1 MIASKLPKYNLETK
15 FNLEEPMKQIFAG
28 LCVLVLVFLIS
39 LSPPVQAE
47 TQRSMA
53 GTFHYDVSKEITLNG
68 TVASVLTKPTV
79 GMIMG
84 SHLML
89 TTLSGPVDAS
99 LGRFGLQGKG
109 AASVARGQQVE
120 VTGVMKTIHDH
131 QVLLTRTLKVGG
143 EVYSIRNQHG
153 VPVSPQARERAS
165 GKTARKGESL

>member
-1 MIASKLPKYNLETK
+1 
-15 FNLEEPMKQIFAG
+15 MKRLFAG

-47 TQRSMA
+47 TQKNLA

-68 TVASVLTKPTV
+68 TVASVLTKPTA

-109 AASVARGQQVE
+109 AASAARGQQVE
-120 VTGVMKTIHDH
+120 VTGVMKTIHDR
-131 QVLLTRTLKVGG
+131 QVLLTRTVRIGSQ
-143 EVYSIRNQHG
+143 VYLIRNQYG
-153 VPVSPQARERAS
+153 VPLSPQARERAS
-165 GKTARKGESL
+165 GKTTRKGESL